1 MRQSNF
7 ENLNARIIELVTDG
21 ETLAD
26 ACDGVGLPY
35 ATARGWVKEGRKR
48 PEGRFGGFAQ
58 ALDDARSNGSRTES
72 RDGARFQPD
81 EEYEPGAVE
90 REVGS
95 LVAGRALDGQ
105 ARIAAVQARALARQ
119 VDNLAASR
127 SGSAALGLAAISRRL
142 DDVLVSLRLQPEDE
156 LTRIGNDYKAR
167 RARMRAVYGNG
178 VADVS

>member
-7 ENLNARIIELVTDG
+7 ENLNARIIELVADG

-35 ATARGWVKEGRKR
+35 ATARGWIKEGRKR

-58 ALDDARSNGSRTES
+58 ALDDARSNGRTS
-72 RDGARFQPD
+72 PTPGNSD
-81 EEYEPGAVE
+81 EDYEPGPVA

-95 LVAGRALDGQ
+95 LIAGRALDGQ
-105 ARIAAVQARALARQ
+105 GRIAAVQARALARQ
-119 VDNLAASR
+119 VDNLATSK
-127 SGSAALGLAAISRRL
+127 SGSAALGMSAVSRRL

-167 RARMRAVYGNG
+167 RARMRAVYDNGNG